1 MGVLYE
7 KGKGVPQDY
16 KEAVKWYR
24 LAAEQGYV
32 KAQINLGTIYSEG
45 AGVPQDYVLA
55 LMWLNIAGS
64 NENEV
69 DVKQRTILEKQMTPK
84 EIEKAQEMAR
94 NWKPKK

>member
-1 MGVLYE
+1 MYE
-7 KGKGVPQDY
+7 
-16 KEAVKWYR
+16 
-24 LAAEQGYV
+24 
-32 KAQINLGTIYSEG
+32 EG
-45 AGVPQDYVLA
+45 HGVPQDYVLA